1 SQEMSQ
7 LINGSI
13 GFAPKG
19 SDQLLPDELDQKI
32 YRTATEAARRKF
44 SPEFMNRIDK
54 VVVFRGLRHEELRRI
69 VDLELSAVQQ
79 RIDEGA
85 TERFTITATPA
96 AREFLLAE
104 GTDYRYGA
112 RHLKRA
118 IERFVVHPLANL
130 SATRQVRLGDVVIL
144 DVDRS
149 GKKLACFRDDGET
162 SLAAAALQLT
172 RSMDNSSDRIAA

>member
-1 SQEMSQ
+1 
-7 LINGSI
+7 
-13 GFAPKG
+13 
-19 SDQLLPDELDQKI
+19 
-32 YRTATEAARRKF
+32 TE
-44 SPEFMNRIDK
+44 
-54 VVVFRGLRHEELRRI
+54 
-69 VDLELSAVQQ
+69 Q
-79 RIDEGA
+79 
-85 TERFTITATPA
+85 FTITATPA

-149 GKKLACFRDDGET
+149 GEKLACFRDDGET
-162 SLAAAALQLT
+162 SLAAAALQLAH
-172 RSMDNSSDRIAA
+172 SMSGSRDRIAAYWAVYAAVAPGGSTA